1 MVGPV
6 SDDAHAEMDALQG
19 RVFALAERGATVEEI
34 AAEVGR
40 QQRTVKRWLADP
52 ALQQR
57 WGVECVLR
65 RGRLRLVAPV
75 EDADEGEGARDGD
88 GEGEAVAVAAA
99 PAPPLAPAHTPARD
113 THTPARAPDPPRLA
127 DLSDAEAQV
136 RAFIEALRDCGMLEL
151 AAHSVG
157 MTLDEVRRLVD
168 TEAGVR
174 AVRRARAHAPMQVMR
189 DVRDSLAAAD
199 GMSAKA
205 GLEVVK
211 AMWPALFDAPEG
223 DLFDAPG
230 EESQAA
236 VETLLQA
243 VLDTGG
249 IEANAGADLMAGAKA
264 HKESDAG

>member
-1 MVGPV
+1 M

-19 RVFALAERGATVEEI
+19 RVFAMAERGADVAEI
-34 AAEVGR
+34 AEAVNR
-40 QQRTVKRWLADP
+40 RRSTVRRWLADE

-65 RGRLRLVAPV
+65 RGKLRLVAPV
-75 EDADEGEGARDGD
+75 EDDAGAQ
-88 GEGEAVAVAAA
+88 GEAVASEGADDA
-99 PAPPLAPAHTPARD
+99 PASPPPPSPARD
-113 THTPARAPDPPRLA
+113 TRDAHTPARAPDPPRLA
-127 DLSDAEAQV
+127 DLSDTEAQV

-174 AVRRARAHAPMQVMR
+174 AVRRARAHAPMEVMR
-189 DVRDSLAAAD
+189 GVRESLAAAD
-199 GMSAKA
+199 GMGAKA

-223 DLFDAPG
+223 DLFDTPG

-249 IEANAGADLMAGAKA
+249 LDANAEADLMAGAKDRR
-264 HKESDAG
+264 KDGVG

>member
-1 MVGPV
+1 M

-19 RVFALAERGATVEEI
+19 RVFAMAERGADVAEI
-34 AAEVGR
+34 ADTVGR
-40 QQRTVKRWLADP
+40 RRGTVRKWLADP

-75 EDADEGEGARDGD
+75 EDDAGGQVGGAANTQQEPSKSDD
-88 GEGEAVAVAAA
+88 VE
-99 PAPPLAPAHTPARD
+99 APPPSPARASRD
-113 THTPARAPDPPRLA
+113 AHTPARAPDPPRLA
-127 DLSDAEAQV
+127 DLSDTEAQV

-157 MTLDEVRRLVD
+157 MTLDEVRQLVD
-168 TEAGVR
+168 TEAGAR

-189 DVRDSLAAAD
+189 GVRDSLAAAD
-199 GMSAKA
+199 GMSARA

-249 IEANAGADLMAGAKA
+249 LEANAEADLMAGAKV

>member
-1 MVGPV
+1 M
-6 SDDAHAEMDALQG
+6 SDDTHAEMDALQG
-19 RVFALAERGATVEEI
+19 RVFAMAERGADIAEI
-34 AAEVGR
+34 AEAVNR
-40 QQRTVKRWLADP
+40 RRSTVRRWLADE

-65 RGRLRLVAPV
+65 RGKLRLVAPV
-75 EDADEGEGARDGD
+75 EDEADAQGDTGASEGADD
-88 GEGEAVAVAAA
+88 ATAS
-99 PAPPLAPAHTPARD
+99 PPPPSPARASRD
-113 THTPARAPDPPRLA
+113 AHTPARAPDPPRLA

-211 AMWPALFDAPEG
+211 AMWPALLDAPEG

>member
-1 MVGPV
+1 M
-6 SDDAHAEMDALQG
+6 SDDTHAEMDALQG
-19 RVFALAERGATVEEI
+19 RVFAMAERGADVAEI
-34 AAEVGR
+34 ADTVGR
-40 QQRTVKRWLADP
+40 RRGTVRKWLADP

-75 EDADEGEGARDGD
+75 EDDAGGRVGGAANAQQEPSKSDD
-88 GEGEAVAVAAA
+88 A
-99 PAPPLAPAHTPARD
+99 PASPPPPSPARAPRD
-113 THTPARAPDPPRLA
+113 AHTPARAPDPPRLA
-127 DLSDAEAQV
+127 DLSDTETQV

-223 DLFDAPG
+223 DLFDTPG

-249 IEANAGADLMAGAKA
+249 LDANAGADLMAGAKA